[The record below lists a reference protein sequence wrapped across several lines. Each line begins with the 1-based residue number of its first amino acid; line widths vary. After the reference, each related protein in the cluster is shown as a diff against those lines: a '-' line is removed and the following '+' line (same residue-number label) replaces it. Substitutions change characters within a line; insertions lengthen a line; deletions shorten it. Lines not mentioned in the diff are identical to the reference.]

1 MCFLEVQNLCG
12 RPKGG
17 GSFTYLLLVIR
28 CALLQLYEQYDD
40 EEIGA
45 LDQDEIAGYVPPE
58 SEVLQQALQEF
69 EGLQNA
75 G

>member
-1 MCFLEVQNLCG
+1 MCV
-12 RPKGG
+12 
-17 GSFTYLLLVIR
+17 
-28 CALLQLYEQYDD
+28 LLQLYEQYDD

-75 G
+75 S

>member
-1 MCFLEVQNLCG
+1 MCFFKVQTLCG
-12 RPKGG
+12 RPQRDGCFA
-17 GSFTYLLLVIR
+17 SLLLVM
-28 CALLQLYEQYDD
+28 CVLLQLYEQYDD

-75 G
+75 S